1 MSAKPEDIDL
11 DFNCTITLDGIEY
24 CANTSETILDVS
36 KRNGIEIPHL
46 CFKEGM
52 RPDGN
57 CRVCVVEIE
66 GERTLQPSCVR
77 TVTDGMIINT
87 NNDRVIHSQKVV
99 IELLESDV
107 SKEQY
112 DPNSELKYWSNKL
125 EVAESRFPSKVQN
138 KHDLSHPAI
147 AG

>member
-1 MSAKPEDIDL
+1 MSARPEDIDL
-11 DFNCTITLDGIEY
+11 KLDCTITLDGIEY
-24 CANTSETILDVS
+24 LASTSETILDVS

-57 CRVCVVEIE
+57 CRVCVVEIV

-77 TVTDGMIINT
+77 TVTDGMVINT
-87 NNDRVIHSQKVV
+87 NNERVIHSQKVV
-99 IELLESDV
+99 LELLESDI

-125 EVAESRFPSKVQN
+125 LF
-138 KHDLSHPAI
+138 
-147 AG
+147 G